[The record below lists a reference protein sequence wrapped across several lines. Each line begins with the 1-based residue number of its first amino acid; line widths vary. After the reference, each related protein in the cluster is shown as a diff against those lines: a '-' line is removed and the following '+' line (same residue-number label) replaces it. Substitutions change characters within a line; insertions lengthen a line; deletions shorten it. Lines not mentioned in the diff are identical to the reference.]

1 MVQLVSP
8 RLVSSPHPV
17 SASAAGDRGDADD
30 EPEPLFAAPVAFGVL
45 LGAGLGVIL
54 SALMDANANFMLR
67 DMAVTGHLAAWC
79 IGAAL
84 GGLSGGLLSAFI
96 GWEMGSGA
104 AKRQGA
110 ATAQAA
116 PFNQLGDEPFD
127 LEPQNRPEWREA
139 RRESSRRQS

>member
-8 RLVSSPHPV
+8 RLVSSPPPGP
-17 SASAAGDRGDADD
+17 ASAAWARGDADD

-45 LGAGLGVIL
+45 LGAGLGVML

-96 GWEMGSGA
+96 GWEMSAGPKETKA
-104 AKRQGA
+104 ADP
-110 ATAQAA
+110 AQTV
-116 PFNQLGDEPFD
+116 PFNQLGDESSG
-127 LEPQNRPEWREA
+127 LELQNRPEWREA
-139 RRESSRRQS
+139 HGESSRCQA